1 MQYKLI
7 VAVCKHNGIGYRDT
21 LPWKIKEDLKHFSKL
36 TKGNGKNAIVM
47 GKNTWNSIGG
57 SPLPKRDN
65 LILSKSLHLDNDMEN
80 KSVNTC
86 KVFNSINALR
96 DWCDKKNY
104 DEVWIIGGASIYKQ
118 FLQQNVID
126 ECVITNIDHEF
137 TCDTFFPDIDHNHW
151 KLVKTSAMETN
162 TEYCVNVQYFA
173 KV

>member
-65 LILSKSLHLDNDMEN
+65 LIL
-80 KSVNTC
+80 
-86 KVFNSINALR
+86 
-96 DWCDKKNY
+96 
-104 DEVWIIGGASIYKQ
+104 
-118 FLQQNVID
+118 
-126 ECVITNIDHEF
+126 
-137 TCDTFFPDIDHNHW
+137 
-151 KLVKTSAMETN
+151 
-162 TEYCVNVQYFA
+162 
-173 KV
+173 